1 MKKKIWFMEGLSSQR
16 DIILGVK
23 SFAEKE
29 NQDIEIFSSHRN
41 ERKEILSVSDF
52 SMI

>member
-23 SFAEKE
+23 SLQKKK
-29 NQDIEIFSSHRN
+29 NRYSGFSSHRN
-41 ERKEILSVSDF
+41 ERNEILSVSD
-52 SMI
+52 SH

>member
-16 DIILGVK
+16 DIVLGVK

-29 NQDIEIFSSHRN
+29 NQD
-41 ERKEILSVSDF
+41 
-52 SMI
+52 